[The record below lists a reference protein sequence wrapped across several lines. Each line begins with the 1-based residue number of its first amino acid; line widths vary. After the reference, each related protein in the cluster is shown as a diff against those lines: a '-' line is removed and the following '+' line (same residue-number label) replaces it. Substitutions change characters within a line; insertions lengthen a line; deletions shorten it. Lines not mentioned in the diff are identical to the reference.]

1 MSNVTPIYPDFPLL
15 AKEQIEVKVKQV
27 TEKGAVALIY
37 KTARTDM
44 DLLDQTVGPLNWQ
57 VGYRDIDGVMYCAL
71 SIRNPDTGEWI
82 SKEDCG
88 IESRSDGEG
97 TEKKGEASDAFKR
110 AGFRWGIG
118 RELYS
123 APFTFLKVE
132 TKQNPR
138 GNGYVLADKFLSFDV
153 SHIAYDNARHISE
166 LTIVDSKGNIVFN
179 MKSKAPAKPAAK
191 SAATQMPYAPQSVIT
206 AVVEPEAAVTEVSQ
220 EMVSSV
226 IETYTSGKSNA
237 EKRVAAAEIKNILGN
252 TNYKDVDNP
261 ELRLKLYN
269 RFKELSA

>member
-1 MSNVTPIYPDFPLL
+1 MNTYPNFPLL
-15 AKEQIEVKVKQV
+15 TKDQIEVKVKQV

-138 GNGYVLADKFLSFDV
+138 GNGFVLADKFLTFDV
-153 SHIAYDNARHISE
+153 SHIAYDDARHISE
-166 LTIVDSKGNIVFN
+166 LTIVDNKGNTVFSW
-179 MKSKAPAKPAAK
+179 KSKAPVKSAPKPAAQK
-191 SAATQMPYAPQSVIT
+191 TYSAQPVIT
-206 AVVEPEAAVTEVSQ
+206 AVVEPEAPVSEVTQ
-220 EMVSSV
+220 EMVSGI
-226 IETYTSGKSNA
+226 IETYTSGKSNS
-237 EKRVAAAEIKNILGN
+237 EKRTAAAEIKTILGN
-252 TNYKDVDNP
+252 TNYRDVADP
-261 ELRLKLYN
+261 DLRLKLYN